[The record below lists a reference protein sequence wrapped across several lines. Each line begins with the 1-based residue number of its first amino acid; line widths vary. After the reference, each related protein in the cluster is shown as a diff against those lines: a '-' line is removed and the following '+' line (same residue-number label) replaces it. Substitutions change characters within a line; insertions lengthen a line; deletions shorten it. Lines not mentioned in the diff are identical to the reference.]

1 MAGVLQ
7 YDEKPL
13 FWVASAKKDFM
24 TFPRAVQKEMG
35 NALGLA
41 QFGGKHPNA
50 KPWKGEGSGVL
61 EIVESNQGNAYRA
74 VYTVRFSEV
83 VYALHAFQK
92 KSPHGIKTAQTDVEL
107 IRKRLK
113 IAQEDYLT
121 RVRPKGRG

>member
-1 MAGVLQ
+1 LTLYPNFGIIGELKNGGVLQ

-50 KPWKGEGSGVL
+50 KPWKGEGSCFG
-61 EIVESNQGNAYRA
+61 IVESNQGNAYR
-74 VYTVRFSEV
+74 
-83 VYALHAFQK
+83 
-92 KSPHGIKTAQTDVEL
+92 
-107 IRKRLK
+107 RL
-113 IAQEDYLT
+113 Y
-121 RVRPKGRG
+121 G